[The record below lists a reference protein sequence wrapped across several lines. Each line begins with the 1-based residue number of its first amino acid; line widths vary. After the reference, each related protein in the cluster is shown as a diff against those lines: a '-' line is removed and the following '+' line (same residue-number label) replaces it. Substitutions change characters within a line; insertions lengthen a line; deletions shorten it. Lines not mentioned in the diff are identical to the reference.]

1 MTCRRLAIGAA
12 LVLAVTGCAGPNAVQ
27 GIVTGVDGDLTEVR
41 SFDLRTTSGD
51 VMSFQVDPLGDY
63 AFPLPHLSSH
73 MRSLDPVEVTY
84 RALGD
89 GDLVA
94 VGVKDG

>member
-1 MTCRRLAIGAA
+1 MTCRRLAMGTA
-12 LVLAVTGCAGPNAVQ
+12 LMLAMTGCAAADSVE
-27 GIVTGVDGDLTEVR
+27 GIVIAVDGDLTEVR
-41 SFDLRTTSGD
+41 SFDLRSTSGD
-51 VMSFQVDPLGDY
+51 VMSFQVDPLGDF

-84 RALGD
+84 RTLDD

-94 VGVKDG
+94 VGVQDG

>member
-1 MTCRRLAIGAA
+1 MTSRQLAMGTA
-12 LVLAVTGCAGPNAVQ
+12 LVLAVTGCAGSDAVQ
-27 GIVTGVDGDLTEVR
+27 GIVIAVDGDLTEVR
-41 SFDLRTTSGD
+41 SFELRTTSGD
-51 VMSFQVDPLGDY
+51 VMSFQVDPLGDF

-84 RALGD
+84 RTLDD